1 MEYREIFTVF
11 VLSSIIC
18 TGCPN
23 RHKIRCI
30 RMYPILHKKL
40 STCLDIIY
48 TTLTTASVSGKRL
61 RLCVGNSHTRYEA
74 YPSHVGL
81 HRSSNNDKCYLYVH
95 ASFPSIHDYW
105 YQGTT
110 SNHTRIYTGILYM
123 FHIATYILLSIFD
136 LCWAMFRSRGT
147 LRQQLRPDHDEII
160 RLNISTKNYSQ
171 LLLFST
177 YIKLTIDE
185 VTVQK

>member
-1 MEYREIFTVF
+1 MEYRELFTIF

-81 HRSSNNDKCYLYVH
+81 HRSANNDKCYLYVH

-123 FHIATYILLSIFD
+123 FHIATYIPVSKFD
-136 LCWAMFRSRGT
+136 LYWCTGT
-147 LRQQLRPDHDEII
+147 AVGGRWDSNSVLTMTKLSDWISPRKMTINYCYFV
-160 RLNISTKNYSQ
+160 NISS
-171 LLLFST
+171 
-177 YIKLTIDE
+177 LT
-185 VTVQK
+185 

>member
-81 HRSSNNDKCYLYVH
+81 HRSAHGK
-95 ASFPSIHDYW
+95 
-105 YQGTT
+105 YQGTVLPIYACIVSYPYVGLLVTT
-110 SNHTRIYTGILYM
+110 SNYTNIYTGILHM
-123 FHIATYILLSIFD
+123 FHIATYIPVSKFHLH
-136 LCWAMFRSRGT
+136 WAMFRSRGRWDSNSILT
-147 LRQQLRPDHDEII
+147 MTKLLDW
-160 RLNISTKNYSQ
+160 ISPQKITINYCFFVHKS
-171 LLLFST
+171 SRA
-177 YIKLTIDE
+177 
-185 VTVQK
+185 